1 MDILVCIKQV
11 PASNKVEV
19 DPVTGVLL
27 RNGAD
32 SKMNPYDL
40 YALETALKIREEV
53 GGTISVISMG
63 PPQAMTVIREAFAMG
78 VDRGALL
85 SDRRFGGADVLATSY
100 TIAQG
105 IKKMGDFDL
114 ILCGKQTTD
123 GDTAQVG
130 SEVSEWLNIPS
141 VSNVKKISKV
151 ESDAITI
158 EMDLPEELEIA
169 KVQYPCLLS
178 VDKDI
183 FQPRLPSYVKK
194 MDTADRE
201 IEVYSREWSAITEVL
216 GDDEKRF
223 DFVVETSS
231 KVYLIEV
238 NFYSGGGSKLNEVAR
253 SYSDI
258 APKINSVN
266 GFEFVWITD
275 GIGWKS
281 AKNKLQE
288 TYGIIPSVYNLTSIY
303 DFIKSI

>member
-40 YALETALKIREEV
+40 YALETALQIREKT

-63 PPQAMTVIREAFAMG
+63 PPQAMAVIREAFAMG
-78 VDRGALL
+78 ADKGALL

-100 TIAQG
+100 TLAQG
-105 IKKMGDFDL
+105 IRKMGTFDL

-141 VSNVKKISKV
+141 VSNVKKIKDIDSNG
-151 ESDAITI
+151 ITI
-158 EMDLPEELEIA
+158 EMDLPNELEIA
-169 KVQYPCLLS
+169 KVSYPCLLS

-194 MDTADRE
+194 TETKDRE
-201 IEVYSREWSAITEVL
+201 IEVYSLDDMEDTDETHYGLNGSPTQVKRIFPPETNDHREVWNENSDVIA
-216 GDDEKRF
+216 D
-223 DFVVETSS
+223 
-231 KVYLIEV
+231 
-238 NFYSGGGSKLNEVAR
+238 KLFHMISEL
-253 SYSDI
+253 
-258 APKINSVN
+258 K
-266 GFEFVWITD
+266 
-275 GIGWKS
+275 
-281 AKNKLQE
+281 
-288 TYGIIPSVYNLTSIY
+288 
-303 DFIKSI
+303 FI

>member
-63 PPQAMTVIREAFAMG
+63 PPQAMAVIREAFAMG

-158 EMDLPEELEIA
+158 
-169 KVQYPCLLS
+169 
-178 VDKDI
+178 

-201 IEVYSREWSAITEVL
+201 IEVYSLDDMEDKDETHYGLNGSPTQVKRIFPPTANDHHEVWD
-216 GDDEKRF
+216 GD
-223 DFVVETSS
+223 
-231 KVYLIEV
+231 
-238 NFYSGGGSKLNEVAR
+238 GSEVA
-253 SYSDI
+253 D
-258 APKINSVN
+258 KL
-266 GFEFVWITD
+266 FDMITD
-275 GIGWKS
+275 MK
-281 AKNKLQE
+281 
-288 TYGIIPSVYNLTSIY
+288 
-303 DFIKSI
+303 FI